1 MIGHHVGSFAQTVWR
16 SGEVVQRIL
25 ESAEKQQTACV
36 RLGVGQRLCVVNDRL
51 GVVGVNQVLLML
63 HRLLV
68 FSVATV
74 LVVAESRR
82 LLPNM
87 AGGEEVFH
95 FNAAVAAQA

>member
-1 MIGHHVGSFAQTVWR
+1 M
-16 SGEVVQRIL
+16 
-25 ESAEKQQTACV
+25 
-36 RLGVGQRLCVVNDRL
+36 NDRL

-82 LLPNM
+82 LLPNV
-87 AGGEEVFH
+87 ARGEEVFH